1 MNTNSKQL
9 TIDRNSLPTHFLDR
23 DELIGIELGV
33 AKGGYSKFL
42 VETGKF
48 KHFFGVDMYADQHD
62 TAQYISALKEVGIY
76 SQYKLFRMTFKEA
89 LELFEDESLD
99 FVYID
104 GYAHTGEEGGETI
117 FDWARK
123 VKVGGVIAGHDYH
136 PEWPLVV
143 DAVDDFVARSGLDL
157 NVTEVAQDPHGS
169 DKYPSWVV
177 VKTKPTEHEALAEM
191 VERGKKSDRRTT
203 KKAPGFGARVKRAV
217 AILLGPRVIAFL
229 NKLRRRSN

>member
-1 MNTNSKQL
+1 MKKSLSININ
-9 TIDRNSLPTHFLDR
+9 RNRIVTHFFQHDG
-23 DELIGIELGV
+23 LIGIELGV
-33 AKGGYSKFL
+33 AKGGYSKLL
-42 VETGKF
+42 VESGKF
-48 KHFFGVDMYADQHD
+48 QHFFGVDMYADHHD
-62 TAQYISALKEVGIY
+62 TAQYITALKAVGIFCN
-76 SQYKLFRMTFKEA
+76 YKLFRMTFKDA

-143 DAVDDFVARSGLDL
+143 EAVNDFVTRSDLEL
-157 NVTEVAQDPHGS
+157 NVTEVADDPHGS
-169 DKYPSWVV
+169 DQFPSWVV
-177 VKTKPTEHEALAEM
+177 VKTKPTKHEALEEM
-191 VERGKKSDRRTT
+191 VERGKKSDRRT
-203 KKAPGFGARVKRAV
+203 KKKTPGFGARVKRAV